1 MILRHPI
8 STRIPLAPDLQEKMR
23 GIQPAS
29 LGHYLTNGIVSPEIR
44 PMTSGK
50 LLGRALTVRLPL
62 PDGVPVHLVL
72 DDLQPGDVLVI
83 DRAGDHHI
91 ACVGEMVARAALAAG
106 AAGIVV
112 DGVVTDI
119 EELRELGLPVY
130 ARGTNVVTLR
140 ALHAPGAE
148 LFGSVLIGGVIVRN
162 GDLLFGDVNGLM
174 CLDPNNQELPA
185 LVGKAIADEEREVEW
200 RKRLANGET
209 LSILNG
215 YGNQAASTE

>member
-1 MILRHPI
+1 M
-8 STRIPLAPDLQEKMR
+8 PLTADLEEKMR

-44 PMTSGK
+44 PLTGGK

-72 DDLQPGDVLVI
+72 DDMQPGDVLVI
-83 DRAGDHHI
+83 DRSGDHHI
-91 ACVGEMVARAALAAG
+91 ACVGEMVARAALAKG

-162 GDLLFGDVNGLM
+162 GDFLFGDANGLL
-174 CLDPNNQELPA
+174 CLDPADAGLPA
-185 LVGKAIADEEREVEW
+185 LVDKAVADELREVEW
-200 RKRLANGET
+200 RKRLANGEA
-209 LSILNG
+209 LSVLNG
-215 YGNQAASTE
+215 WRSPAK

>member
-1 MILRHPI
+1 MILRHPLAP
-8 STRIPLAPDLQEKMR
+8 RVPLAADLEEKMR

-44 PMTSGK
+44 PLTSGK

-91 ACVGEMVARAALAAG
+91 ACVGEMVARAALAKG

-119 EELRELGLPVY
+119 EELCELGLPVY

-162 GDLLFGDVNGLM
+162 GDLLFGDANGLL
-174 CLDPNNQELPA
+174 CLDQADAGLPA
-185 LVGKAIADEEREVEW
+185 LVDKAVADELREVEW
-200 RKRLANGET
+200 RKRLANGEA
-209 LSILNG
+209 LSVLNG
-215 YGNQAASTE
+215 WRSPAQ

>member
-1 MILRHPI
+1 MILRHPRGPETTL
-8 STRIPLAPDLQEKMR
+8 SSDLLEKMR

-44 PMTSGK
+44 PLTSGK
-50 LLGRALTVRLPL
+50 LIGRALTVRLPL

-72 DDLQPGDVLVI
+72 DDMKPGDVLVI

-162 GDLLFGDVNGLM
+162 GDLLFGDANGLL
-174 CLDPNNQELPA
+174 CLDPADSGLAA
-185 LVGKAIADEEREVEW
+185 LVEQAIADETREVEW
-200 RKRLANGET
+200 RKRLANGEA
-209 LSILNG
+209 LSVLNG
-215 YGNQAASTE
+215 WRT